1 MHIDGVKIGKN
12 SPSYVVGE
20 ISANHQG
27 KILNL
32 FKLIDIAKNAG
43 VNAVKVQAYT
53 AETITLNSNKKDFRI
68 KKNNTWAKHKN
79 LYSLYKKAQT
89 PLEWMPEIFR
99 YCKKKKI
106 TVFASVFDESS
117 LKILEKLNCPAY
129 KIASAEITDI
139 PLLKKVAKTRKPII
153 ISTGLSNYKDLKL
166 AYKTISR
173 ITKKIIILKCSS
185 SYPSDLSELNLNTIS
200 HMKKKF
206 KCAVGFSDH
215 SLGINAS
222 ILAAAIGADL
232 VEKHFTLKKNG
243 KGLDDFFSIN
253 PIELKDMV
261 RIIKENEIAKGKVS
275 YSISKN
281 SKKNLSGRRSL
292 YIASNIKKG
301 NKFDS
306 NNVKSI
312 RPSYGLHP
320 KYLDKILGKKAKY
333 NLVAGQRMKL
343 KYI

>member
-1 MHIDGVKIGKN
+1 M
-12 SPSYVVGE
+12 
-20 ISANHQG
+20 
-27 KILNL
+27 
-32 FKLIDIAKNAG
+32 
-43 VNAVKVQAYT
+43 
-53 AETITLNSNKKDFRI
+53 
-68 KKNNTWAKHKN
+68 
-79 LYSLYKKAQT
+79 
-89 PLEWMPEIFR
+89 
-99 YCKKKKI
+99 
-106 TVFASVFDESS
+106 FDESS

-232 VEKHFTLKKNG
+232 VEKHFTLKK
-243 KGLDDFFSIN
+243 
-253 PIELKDMV
+253 M
-261 RIIKENEIAKGKVS
+261 AKV
-275 YSISKN
+275 
-281 SKKNLSGRRSL
+281 
-292 YIASNIKKG
+292 
-301 NKFDS
+301 
-306 NNVKSI
+306 
-312 RPSYGLHP
+312 
-320 KYLDKILGKKAKY
+320 
-333 NLVAGQRMKL
+333 
-343 KYI
+343 